1 MDSGRMRRRLVIG
14 TRHLCGESLAAWL
27 ALRRG
32 GLDHTIEVVPL
43 FRGESLS
50 AMAKLSPTGT
60 VPVLETE
67 DGVLAGAL
75 AIVEHVASRV
85 PELWPAP
92 PLAALAREAGL
103 EAYSGFPELALFLP
117 MDMSL
122 RFSAPGMLL
131 RPVTRELAALRSLW
145 ARCRAAS
152 GDGPFLF
159 GAFGAV
165 DALMAPLAARL
176 LTHGIPLDDDDAAY
190 VDTLRSMP
198 EWAEW
203 LSAGSATAAVAPPA
217 KPEPARTASAPLL
230 EGERPRVRDARQ
242 ARADLRVLLDEAL
255 PPLGPL
261 PAPRRPAAVR
271 TQDTIKLPDPDGRRR
286 RGRPEPP
293 R

>member
-1 MDSGRMRRRLVIG
+1 MSRRLVIG

-32 GLDHTIEVVPL
+32 GLDHAIEVVPL
-43 FRGESLS
+43 FRPETVS
-50 AMAKLSPTGT
+50 AMARLSPTGT

-75 AIVEHVASRV
+75 AIVEHVAGRV
-85 PELWPAP
+85 PGLWPAP
-92 PLAALAREAGL
+92 PLAALAREAAL
-103 EAYSGFPELALFLP
+103 EAFSGFPELALFLP

-122 RFSAPGMLL
+122 RFSPPGMML
-131 RPVTRELAALRSLW
+131 RPVARELAELRALW

-159 GAFGAV
+159 GAFGAA

-176 LTHGIPLDDDDAAY
+176 LTHGIPLDNDDAAY
-190 VDTLRSMP
+190 VETLRSMP

-203 LSAGSATAAVAPPA
+203 LSAGRGAKPAARAAAPAPVRTAAAP
-217 KPEPARTASAPLL
+217 RL
-230 EGERPRVRDARQ
+230 EGEGRHVRDARQ
-242 ARADLRVLLDEAL
+242 ARADLRLL
-255 PPLGPL
+255 PLGPL
-261 PAPRRPAAVR
+261 PAPRRPVAVR